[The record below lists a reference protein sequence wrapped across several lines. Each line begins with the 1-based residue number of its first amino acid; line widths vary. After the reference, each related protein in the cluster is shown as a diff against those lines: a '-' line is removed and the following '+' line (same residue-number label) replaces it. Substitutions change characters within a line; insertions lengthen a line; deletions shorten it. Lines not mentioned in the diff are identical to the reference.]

1 MSSADAPGSADS
13 SMKEAH
19 AFVVDITNCDRE
31 PIHIPGSVQPHG
43 ALLAVDPKLLRVV
56 QAGGDTGR
64 IFGAEPF
71 EIIGESIMSL
81 FPADRVARLQ
91 SMLNTEDRMIRP
103 MHSFSIVTKKDA
115 TTVDTFVYR
124 SGEAVVLEL
133 EPTGDNQPEDALA
146 LVQTMLARVQQAETT
161 HAFCLGLAEE
171 VRRVSGF
178 DRVMVYRFLHDGSG
192 VVDAEARGED
202 VESFLGLHYPASDI
216 PRQAREL
223 YLNNWIRL
231 IPNARYTPVP
241 ILPADDPRTGTPLDL
256 SHSLI
261 RSVSPVHL
269 EYLANMGVV
278 ASMSLSII
286 VDGKLWGLIA
296 CHHRTPRFLSYR
308 LRMACEL
315 FAQMASAKLETRV
328 GTDEFEAQ
336 LRSKRI
342 HEDLVTR
349 MSGETDLAE
358 GLTRYKPNLLDY
370 IPAEGVGLWLDSKYT
385 GLGQTPRPEQVAS
398 LVAWLNETAAEGI
411 FHTDRLPQLYPPA
424 AEFAEVASGLIA
436 LSVSRLREIM
446 YFGFGPKRSA
456 PSPGPATRI
465 SLSRISTGG
474 NACPPARAFPHGGEF
489 VRLHSRPWRN
499 VEVQAA
505 RTLRLSLMEVIL
517 RRIDQIARERGEAQ
531 VKQSA
536 LTAELDR
543 RLEQWQAV
551 AAELKEEGQR
561 RALVEREL
569 SQVLRSTVEDQ
580 EAERQRIAR
589 ELHDSL
595 GQTLTL
601 LKFRLDEF
609 GHALPDNDTMKNGLA
624 ALKGLANDVGS
635 QVNRLA
641 WEIRPTALDDL
652 GLETSIRQL
661 VEIWNERLNIRFI
674 LRLAI
679 KERRLSSTVETTLY
693 RVLQEAITNIAR
705 HANATRVAVLL
716 EAREKEVSMIVE
728 DNGQGFSPPI
738 LCRPMPPLGDLACLA
753 SASVCPLFR
762 VLLRSSCSGPGLH
775 SLRSGAAMTTTASS
789 NRLRV
794 FIADDHPVVLAGV
807 RTVLNGD
814 PGIEI
819 IGEARDGET
828 ALRMAI
834 ELNPAI
840 MVLDLS
846 MPVLNGVEVTRQL
859 LAKLSNCKVVILT
872 VHEDRAYLRKLIE
885 VGAVGYVLKRSVEE
899 DMSSSDSIR
908 RFGRYVS

>member
-1 MSSADAPGSADS
+1 MR
-13 SMKEAH
+13 EAH
-19 AFVVDITNCDRE
+19 ALAVELTNCDRE

-43 ALLAVDPKLLRVV
+43 ALLAVDPKTLRVV
-56 QAGGDTGR
+56 QAGGDTSR

-71 EIIGESIMSL
+71 ELLGESIMSL
-81 FPADRVARLQ
+81 FPPDRVARLQ
-91 SMLNTEDRMIRP
+91 TMLNTEGPMIRP
-103 MHSFSIVTKKDA
+103 MHTFSIVSKKDA
-115 TTVDTFVYR
+115 TTVDTFIYR
-124 SGEAVVLEL
+124 SGEALVFEL
-133 EPTGDNQPEDALA
+133 EPTGENQPEDALA
-146 LVQTMLARVQQAETT
+146 LVQSMLARVQQAETT
-161 HAFCLGLAEE
+161 QSFCQGLAEE

-178 DRVMVYRFLHDGSG
+178 DRVMVYRFLQDGSG

-261 RSVSPVHL
+261 RSVSPIHL

-286 VDGKLWGLIA
+286 MDGKLWGLIA

-308 LRMACEL
+308 LRVACEL

-328 GTDEFEAQ
+328 GSDEFGAQ

-349 MSGETDLAE
+349 MSGEADLAE
-358 GLTRYKPNLLDY
+358 GLTHYKPNLLDY

-385 GLGQTPRPEQVAS
+385 GLGQTPRPEQVAN

-436 LSVSRLREIM
+436 LSVSKTPRDYVLWFRPEVIRTVTWAGNPSKPVETVDGGQRLSPRKS
-446 YFGFGPKRSA
+446 FSA
-456 PSPGPATRI
+456 WQES
-465 SLSRISTGG
+465 
-474 NACPPARAFPHGGEF
+474 

-499 VEVQAA
+499 VEVEAA
-505 RTLRLSLMEVIL
+505 KTLRLSLMEVIL
-517 RRIDQIARERGEAQ
+517 RRIDQIAREREEAQ
-531 VKQSA
+531 VKQTA

-543 RLEQWQAV
+543 RLAQWQAV
-551 AAELKEEGQR
+551 AAELKEEAQR
-561 RALVEREL
+561 RAVVEREL

-580 EAERQRIAR
+580 EAERKRIAR

-601 LKFRLDEF
+601 LKFGLDEF
-609 GHALPDNDTMKNGLA
+609 GHALPDNDTTRNGLA

-661 VEIWNERLNIRFI
+661 VETWSERLNMRFI

-679 KERRLSSTVETTLY
+679 KEQRLSPTVETTLY

-705 HANATRVAVLL
+705 HADATRVAVLL
-716 EAREKEVSMIVE
+716 EAREKEMSMIVE
-728 DNGQGFSPPI
+728 DNGRGFSPNEPVASDTPSKHLGLLGI
-738 LCRPMPPLGDLACLA
+738 RERLSLVSGTLEVESTPGKGCTLYIRVPL
-753 SASVCPLFR
+753 
-762 VLLRSSCSGPGLH
+762 
-775 SLRSGAAMTTTASS
+775 
-789 NRLRV
+789 
-794 FIADDHPVVLAGV
+794 
-807 RTVLNGD
+807 
-814 PGIEI
+814 
-819 IGEARDGET
+819 
-828 ALRMAI
+828 
-834 ELNPAI
+834 
-840 MVLDLS
+840 
-846 MPVLNGVEVTRQL
+846 
-859 LAKLSNCKVVILT
+859 
-872 VHEDRAYLRKLIE
+872 
-885 VGAVGYVLKRSVEE
+885 
-899 DMSSSDSIR
+899 
-908 RFGRYVS
+908 